1 MDQTDTRRTNMDHNH
16 DADHGH
22 GMDPHARLASK
33 RRLLIAFVLVTGYM
47 VVEVVAGYISGSL
60 ALLAAA
66 GHMLADSAAIGLA
79 LVAAHFADRT
89 ATADRTF
96 GYHRL
101 EVLAALVNALTLW
114 LIAAGV
120 MVEANESLHEHAHEH
135 VEGGL
140 LLGVGVV
147 GLAVNLSVAAILHG
161 SARLSLNVEG
171 VFRHVVA
178 DLLGAVAVVVS
189 GVLVVAFGW
198 TAADPVL
205 SVVIGVLIL
214 FSTWRL
220 LAKVVR
226 VLLEGTPEHIDV
238 YRLCSEM
245 EDVEGVALIHDIHVW
260 SIVPGYEALTAHV
273 LVDPDYKGGSSRL
286 LQQLRQIATGAFRI
300 DHVTI
305 QLDDSVSNCTEH
317 HHVDHLHAR
326 ARPSKRTPQSG

>member
-1 MDQTDTRRTNMDHNH
+1 MMEDHTH
-16 DADHGH
+16 HAHHGA
-22 GMDPHARLASK
+22 GAQDHARELRQTSK
-33 RRLLIAFVLVTGYM
+33 RRLTIAFVLVAGYM
-47 VVEVVAGYISGSL
+47 LVEVAGGILSGSL

-66 GHMLADSAAIGLA
+66 GHMLADSAAIGIA
-79 LVAAHFADRT
+79 LVVAHLADRP

-101 EVLAALVNALTLW
+101 EILAALANALTLW

-120 MVEANESLHEHAHEH
+120 MLEANESLHDHAHEH

-140 LLGVGVV
+140 MLGVGAV
-147 GLAVNLSVAAILHG
+147 GLVVNVSVAWILHG
-161 SARLSLNVEG
+161 SARHSLNVEG

-178 DLLGAVAVVVS
+178 DLLAAVAVVVS

-214 FSTWRL
+214 LSTWRL

-238 YRLCSEM
+238 YRLCSEL
-245 EDVEGVALIHDIHVW
+245 EEVEGVALIHDIHVW
-260 SIVPGYEALTAHV
+260 SIVPGYEALTAHI
-273 LVDPDYKGGSSRL
+273 LVDPDHEGSFAL
-286 LQQLRQIATGAFRI
+286 LRQRLRRIASGEFGI
-300 DHVTI
+300 DHITL
-305 QLDDSVSNCTEH
+305 QLEESASDCNEH

-326 ARPSKRTPQSG
+326 ARPPKRAVRSA

>member
-1 MDQTDTRRTNMDHNH
+1 MDHRHHTHH
-16 DADHGH
+16 DAG
-22 GMDPHARLASK
+22 GTDPAHLTSK

-47 VVEVVAGYISGSL
+47 VVEVIGGIASGSL

-96 GYHRL
+96 GYRRL
-101 EVLAALVNALTLW
+101 EILAALVNALTLW

-120 MVEANESLHEHAHEH
+120 MLEANESLNEHAHEH

-140 LLGVGVV
+140 LLGIGVV
-147 GLAVNLSVAAILHG
+147 GLVVNVSVALILHG
-161 SARLSLNVEG
+161 SARHNLNIEG

-178 DLLGAVAVVVS
+178 DLLGSVAVVIS

-214 FSTWRL
+214 LSTWRL

-238 YRLCSEM
+238 YSLCSKI

-273 LVDPDYKGGSSRL
+273 LVDPAYEGGFPQLHGR
-286 LQQLRQIATGAFRI
+286 LRQIATGEFGI
-300 DHVTI
+300 EHITI
-305 QLDDSVSNCTEH
+305 QLDESVSDCAEH
-317 HHVDHLHAR
+317 HHVHHLHAHEHP
-326 ARPSKRTPQSG
+326 ARQAAAPSG